1 MIIGI
6 VAAILLL
13 FSALGSETAF
23 IDPKAKKDV
32 KKYVVDKRTQEEIL
46 GLMKAFT
53 KEYKAG
59 RKGEKKSETQLEKLF
74 SVKGNTIEDFQP
86 VFDEYVQSR
95 KSRQESYTKS
105 ILRTKSII
113 SDAEWENM
121 LSSVDSKIKKQ
132 LKEQEKM
139 ISEVEKTNE
148 KMESQLKSHIDD
160 EERSSQVSKIMSEVN
175 TSEVA
180 ILKKLNAF
188 NYKDNE
194 LLMDRVA
201 SEEEYIKAFKEYNDL
216 WQEYFDLYVNAYM
229 SLSEEVTDEE
239 WKVIR
244 KFSKQFF

>member
-6 VAAILLL
+6 VTAILLL
-13 FSALGSETAF
+13 FSVLGSETAF

-175 TSEVA
+175 VSEVA